1 VNKKSAIHHL
11 LLSFFCRLPLKQV
24 EGRQGKPDIS
34 TTMIA
39 SLFKILLLTTL
50 AVSALSFSFNGGV
63 FRRQLSVTRLNA
75 KVTYKVTVQHG
86 GKDTVLDV
94 REDESILSV
103 AIEAGIDLPHDCD
116 MGVCLTC
123 PTRIVSGEVDQTGGT
138 LDDSVIEQGFAL
150 SCCCYPRSDVT
161 IRSIDE
167 EELLQAQF
175 SGRS

>member
-1 VNKKSAIHHL
+1 MQATFL
-11 LLSFFCRLPLKQV
+11 FF
-24 EGRQGKPDIS
+24 
-34 TTMIA
+34 
-39 SLFKILLLTTL
+39 TL
-50 AVSALSFSFNGGV
+50 VMLIVPTSCFHMYNTIT
-63 FRRQLSVTRLNA
+63 RRDQSNTRLFA
-75 KVTYKVTVQHG
+75 RATYKVTVQHG
-86 GKDTVLDV
+86 GKDTVIDV

-123 PTRIVSGEVDQTGGT
+123 PTRIVSGDVDQTGGT

-150 SCCCYPRSDVT
+150 SCCSYPRSDVT

-167 EELLQAQF
+167 EELLAAQF

>member
-1 VNKKSAIHHL
+1 MLIVPTSCFHMYNTI
-11 LLSFFCRLPLKQV
+11 
-24 EGRQGKPDIS
+24 
-34 TTMIA
+34 T
-39 SLFKILLLTTL
+39 
-50 AVSALSFSFNGGV
+50 
-63 FRRQLSVTRLNA
+63 RRDQSNTRLLA
-75 KVTYKVTVQHG
+75 RATYKVTVQHG
-86 GKDTVLDV
+86 GKDTVIDV

-123 PTRIVSGEVDQTGGT
+123 PTRIVSGDVDQTGGT

-150 SCCCYPRSDVT
+150 SCCSYPRSDVT

-167 EELLQAQF
+167 EELLAAQF

>member
-1 VNKKSAIHHL
+1 MAPLLTRFLIAL
-11 LLSFFCRLPLKQV
+11 LLLIAVNSLRVANRYPL
-24 EGRQGKPDIS
+24 RIS
-34 TTMIA
+34 A
-39 SLFKILLLTTL
+39 RSLTKL
-50 AVSALSFSFNGGV
+50 SAK
-63 FRRQLSVTRLNA
+63 A
-75 KVTYKVTVQHG
+75 TYKVTVQHG
-86 GKDTVLDV
+86 GKDVVIDV

-150 SCCCYPRSDVT
+150 SCCSFPRSDVT

-167 EELLQAQF
+167 EELLAAQF

>member
-1 VNKKSAIHHL
+1 MQATFLFLAFVMLAVPTS
-11 LLSFFCRLPLKQV
+11 SFHMYNTITRRDQS
-24 EGRQGKPDIS
+24 I
-34 TTMIA
+34 T
-39 SLFKILLLTTL
+39 SLF
-50 AVSALSFSFNGGV
+50 A
-63 FRRQLSVTRLNA
+63 R
-75 KVTYKVTVQHG
+75 VTYKVTVQHG
-86 GKDTVLDV
+86 GKDTVIDV

-150 SCCCYPRSDVT
+150 SCCSYPRSDVT

-167 EELLQAQF
+167 EELLAAQF

>member
-1 VNKKSAIHHL
+1 MFAAIFMIL
-11 LLSFFCRLPLKQV
+11 LLS
-24 EGRQGKPDIS
+24 
-34 TTMIA
+34 
-39 SLFKILLLTTL
+39 TL
-50 AVSALSFSFNGGV
+50 AVSSLSFSFNGGV
-63 FRRQLSVTRLNA
+63 FRRQLSVSRLNA
-75 KVTYKVTVQHG
+75 KATYKVTVQHG

>member
-1 VNKKSAIHHL
+1 MQATFLFLALVMLAVPTS
-11 LLSFFCRLPLKQV
+11 SFHMYNTITRRDQS
-24 EGRQGKPDIS
+24 I
-34 TTMIA
+34 T
-39 SLFKILLLTTL
+39 SLF
-50 AVSALSFSFNGGV
+50 A
-63 FRRQLSVTRLNA
+63 R
-75 KVTYKVTVQHG
+75 VTYKVTVQHG
-86 GKDTVLDV
+86 GKDTVIDV

-150 SCCCYPRSDVT
+150 SCCSYPRSDVT

-167 EELLQAQF
+167 EELLAAQF

>member
-1 VNKKSAIHHL
+1 MLIVPTS
-11 LLSFFCRLPLKQV
+11 SFHMYNT
-24 EGRQGKPDIS
+24 I
-34 TTMIA
+34 T
-39 SLFKILLLTTL
+39 
-50 AVSALSFSFNGGV
+50 
-63 FRRQLSVTRLNA
+63 RRDQSITRLFA
-75 KVTYKVTVQHG
+75 RATYKVTVQHG
-86 GKDTVLDV
+86 GKDTVIDV

-123 PTRIVSGEVDQTGGT
+123 PTRIVSGDVDQTGGT

-150 SCCCYPRSDVT
+150 SCCSYPRSDVT

-167 EELLQAQF
+167 EELLAAQF

>member
-1 VNKKSAIHHL
+1 MLIVPTSCFHMYNTI
-11 LLSFFCRLPLKQV
+11 
-24 EGRQGKPDIS
+24 
-34 TTMIA
+34 T
-39 SLFKILLLTTL
+39 
-50 AVSALSFSFNGGV
+50 
-63 FRRQLSVTRLNA
+63 RRDQSITRLFA
-75 KVTYKVTVQHG
+75 RATYKVTVQHG
-86 GKDTVLDV
+86 GKDTVIDV

-123 PTRIVSGEVDQTGGT
+123 PTRIVSGDVDQTGGT

-150 SCCCYPRSDVT
+150 SCCSYPRSDVT

-167 EELLQAQF
+167 EELLAAQF

>member
-1 VNKKSAIHHL
+1 MQAT
-11 LLSFFCRLPLKQV
+11 F
-24 EGRQGKPDIS
+24 
-34 TTMIA
+34 
-39 SLFKILLLTTL
+39 LFLALVML
-50 AVSALSFSFNGGV
+50 AVPTSSFHMYNTIT
-63 FRRQLSVTRLNA
+63 RRDQSITRLFA
-75 KVTYKVTVQHG
+75 RVTYKVTVQHG
-86 GKDTVLDV
+86 GKDTVIDV

-150 SCCCYPRSDVT
+150 SCCSYPRSDVT

-167 EELLQAQF
+167 EELLAAQF

>member
-1 VNKKSAIHHL
+1 MQATFLFLAFVMLAVPTS
-11 LLSFFCRLPLKQV
+11 SFHMYNTITRRDQS
-24 EGRQGKPDIS
+24 I
-34 TTMIA
+34 T
-39 SLFKILLLTTL
+39 SLF
-50 AVSALSFSFNGGV
+50 A
-63 FRRQLSVTRLNA
+63 R
-75 KVTYKVTVQHG
+75 VTYKVTVQHG
-86 GKDTVLDV
+86 GKDTVIDV
-94 REDESILSV
+94 REYESILSV

-150 SCCCYPRSDVT
+150 SCCSYPRSDVT

-167 EELLQAQF
+167 EELLAAQF

>member
-1 VNKKSAIHHL
+1 MLIVPTSCFHMYNTI
-11 LLSFFCRLPLKQV
+11 
-24 EGRQGKPDIS
+24 
-34 TTMIA
+34 T
-39 SLFKILLLTTL
+39 
-50 AVSALSFSFNGGV
+50 
-63 FRRQLSVTRLNA
+63 RRDQSNTRLFA
-75 KVTYKVTVQHG
+75 RATYKVTVQHG
-86 GKDTVLDV
+86 GKDTVIDV

-123 PTRIVSGEVDQTGGT
+123 PTRIVSGDVDQTGGT

-150 SCCCYPRSDVT
+150 SCCSYPRSDVT

-167 EELLQAQF
+167 EELLAAQF

>member
-1 VNKKSAIHHL
+1 MQATFLFFTLVMLIVPTS
-11 LLSFFCRLPLKQV
+11 SFHMYNT
-24 EGRQGKPDIS
+24 I
-34 TTMIA
+34 T
-39 SLFKILLLTTL
+39 
-50 AVSALSFSFNGGV
+50 
-63 FRRQLSVTRLNA
+63 RRDQSITRLFA
-75 KVTYKVTVQHG
+75 RATYKVTVQHG
-86 GKDTVLDV
+86 GKDTVIDV

-123 PTRIVSGEVDQTGGT
+123 PTRIVSGDVDQTGGT

-150 SCCCYPRSDVT
+150 SCCSYPRSDVT

-167 EELLQAQF
+167 EELLAAQF

>member
-1 VNKKSAIHHL
+1 MQATFLFLALAMLAVPTS
-11 LLSFFCRLPLKQV
+11 SFHMYNTITRRDQS
-24 EGRQGKPDIS
+24 I
-34 TTMIA
+34 T
-39 SLFKILLLTTL
+39 SLF
-50 AVSALSFSFNGGV
+50 A
-63 FRRQLSVTRLNA
+63 R
-75 KVTYKVTVQHG
+75 VTYKVTVQHG
-86 GKDTVLDV
+86 GKDTVIDV

-150 SCCCYPRSDVT
+150 SCCSYPRSDVT

-167 EELLQAQF
+167 EELLAAQF

>member
-1 VNKKSAIHHL
+1 MLIVPTS
-11 LLSFFCRLPLKQV
+11 SFHMYNTITRRDQSIIRLFA
-24 EGRQGKPDIS
+24 R
-34 TTMIA
+34 A
-39 SLFKILLLTTL
+39 
-50 AVSALSFSFNGGV
+50 
-63 FRRQLSVTRLNA
+63 
-75 KVTYKVTVQHG
+75 TYKVTVQHG
-86 GKDTVLDV
+86 GKDTVIDV

-123 PTRIVSGEVDQTGGT
+123 PTRIVSGDVDQTGGT

-150 SCCCYPRSDVT
+150 SCCSYPRSDVT

-167 EELLQAQF
+167 EELLAAQF

>member
-1 VNKKSAIHHL
+1 
-11 LLSFFCRLPLKQV
+11 
-24 EGRQGKPDIS
+24 
-34 TTMIA
+34 MIA
-39 SLFKILLLTTL
+39 ALFKIILLTTL
-50 AVSALSFSFNGGV
+50 ALSALSFSFHGGAL
-63 FRRQLSVTRLNA
+63 RRHHTLTKLYA
-75 KVTYKVTVQHG
+75 KATYKVTVQHG